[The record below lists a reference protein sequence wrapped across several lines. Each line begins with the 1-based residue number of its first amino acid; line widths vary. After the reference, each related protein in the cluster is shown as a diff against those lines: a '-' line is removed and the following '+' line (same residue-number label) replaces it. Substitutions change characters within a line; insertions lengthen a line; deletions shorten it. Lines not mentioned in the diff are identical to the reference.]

1 MARKQ
6 ECAAGRACRPF
17 AHDDLR
23 TNPLEELELLER
35 LLLAP
40 LFGLTAAA
48 LVGLLRG
55 FGSLR
60 RLRIWALLA
69 GIAGGALLGVR
80 GTGVR
85 YEDHIVQALSA
96 AFALAAAATLLRL
109 FDLIF
114 WDWFLSRRRHVTVPR
129 LAVDLFKLLAMTG
142 VLISVLKFGYG
153 MELSGLLVTSTV
165 VSAVIGL
172 AVQDMLANVA
182 AGLGLQIE
190 KPFGVGHW
198 LLIGGNEGVVT
209 QLNWRTTTL
218 LTRDRHEV
226 LVPNSTVAKT
236 EVINYSRP
244 STLQRAHA
252 YVGVAYRHPPGV
264 VKAALARAASA
275 CPEVATTPPVEI
287 LVKSFDASAI
297 NYDIRFWINDFGRL
311 LQITDDVYSRC
322 WYELQR
328 CHLEIP
334 FPQTDVTLRTAS
346 DDQEKLAAEKRREE
360 IFSVLRPLPV
370 FTPLSD
376 DQIRTLVEGADL
388 QMFMNGE
395 TLVRQGDLGASLFV
409 IRSGS
414 VRIERS
420 QDGGPATKMTTMGP
434 GDFFGEMSLLTGEP
448 RTASI
453 VAEDETQV
461 VVVGKEAF
469 ARVLTADTG
478 ILTGLSEALESR
490 ARHTAATLA
499 DQPAAREETKTAQR
513 SSQLLRRIGHFFG
526 LDE

>member
-1 MARKQ
+1 VARKQ
-6 ECAAGRACRPF
+6 ECATARTFRCL
-17 AHDDLR
+17 AHDRADIHV
-23 TNPLEELELLER
+23 EELEILER

-60 RLRIWALLA
+60 RLRIWAMLA
-69 GIAGGALLGVR
+69 GVVAGALLAVR
-80 GTGVR
+80 GSGVR
-85 YEDHIVQALSA
+85 YEEHLVQALTA
-96 AFALAAAATLLRL
+96 ALALATTAALLRL
-109 FDLIF
+109 FDLIL
-114 WDWFLSRRRHVTVPR
+114 WDWFLTRRRHVTVPR
-129 LAVDLFKLLAMTG
+129 LAVDLFKLLAMTA
-142 VLISVLKFGYG
+142 VLLLILKFGYG
-153 MELSGLLVTSTV
+153 MELGGLLITSTV

-198 LLIGGNEGVVT
+198 LLIGSNEGVVT

-252 YVGVAYRHPPGV
+252 YIGVAYRHPPGV
-264 VKAALARAASA
+264 VKAALTRAASA
-275 CPEVATTPPVEI
+275 CPEVAETPPVEV

-322 WYELQR
+322 WYELHR

-334 FPQTDVTLRTAS
+334 FPQTTVTLHTVS
-346 DDQEKLAAEKRREE
+346 DEQEKKATERRRGD

-376 DQIRTLVEGADL
+376 DQILTLVDGAEL
-388 QMFMNGE
+388 QRFTGGE
-395 TLVRQGDLGASLFV
+395 ALVRQGERSASLFV
-409 IRSGS
+409 IRSGA
-414 VRIERS
+414 VRVERTEA
-420 QDGGPATKMTTMGP
+420 GGAATRIASMGA

-453 VAEDETQV
+453 VAEEETEV
-461 VVVGKEAF
+461 VVVDKEAF

-478 ILTGLSEALESR
+478 ILPGLSEALESR
-490 ARHTAATLA
+490 ARDTAEKVAG
-499 DQPAAREETKTAQR
+499 QPAVREEAKSAQR

>member
-1 MARKQ
+1 M
-6 ECAAGRACRPF
+6 
-17 AHDDLR
+17 
-23 TNPLEELELLER
+23 EELELLE

-40 LFGLTAAA
+40 LFGLTAVA

-60 RLRIWALLA
+60 RLRLWALLT
-69 GIAGGALLGVR
+69 GIAGGALVAAR
-80 GTGVR
+80 GSGIA
-85 YEDHIVQALSA
+85 YEHQLVQALSA
-96 AFALAAAATLLRL
+96 AFVLAGTASLLRL

-114 WDWFLSRRRHVTVPR
+114 WDWFLVRRRHVNVPR
-129 LAVDLFKLLAMTG
+129 LAVDLFKLVAMTA
-142 VLISVLKFGYG
+142 VLLLILKFGYG
-153 MELSGLLVTSTV
+153 MELGGLLITSTV

-190 KPFGVGHW
+190 KPFAVGHW
-198 LLIGGNEGVVT
+198 LLVSGNEGVVT

-226 LVPNSTVAKT
+226 LVPNSTVAKAD
-236 EVINYSRP
+236 VINYSRP
-244 STLQRAHA
+244 SSLQRAHA
-252 YVGVAYRHPPGV
+252 YIGVAYRHPPGV
-264 VKAALARAASA
+264 VKAALTRAASS
-275 CPEVATTPPVEI
+275 CPEVVDTPPVEV

-297 NYDIRFWINDFGRL
+297 NYDVRFWINDFGRL

-334 FPQTDVTLRTAS
+334 FPQTTVTLHTAS
-346 DDQEKLAAEKRREE
+346 DEQEKEAAERRRGD

-376 DQIRTLVEGADL
+376 DQIRTLVDGAEL
-388 QMFMNGE
+388 QRFTGGE
-395 TLVRQGDLGASLFV
+395 ALVRQGEVGASLFV
-409 IRSGS
+409 IRSGA
-414 VRIERS
+414 VRIERTES
-420 QDGGPATKMTTMGP
+420 GGPATKIASLGA

-453 VAEDETQV
+453 VAEEETEV
-461 VVVGKEAF
+461 VVVDKEAF
-469 ARVLTADTG
+469 ARVLTADTA
-478 ILTGLSEALESR
+478 ILPGLSEALESR
-490 ARHTAATLA
+490 ARDTAEKIAG
-499 DQPAAREETKTAQR
+499 QPAAREEVKAAQR

>member
-1 MARKQ
+1 
-6 ECAAGRACRPF
+6 
-17 AHDDLR
+17 L
-23 TNPLEELELLER
+23 ELEFFER

-40 LFGLTAAA
+40 LLGLAAAA
-48 LVGLLRG
+48 LVGVLRR

-60 RLRIWALLA
+60 RLRLWALLT
-69 GIAGGALLGVR
+69 GLSGGAFLAIRGSGVAYEGPLL
-80 GTGVR
+80 
-85 YEDHIVQALSA
+85 QATSA
-96 AFALAAAATLLRL
+96 AFALAATAALLRL
-109 FDLIF
+109 FDLMF

-129 LAVDLFKLLAMTG
+129 LAVDLFKLLAITAVL
-142 VLISVLKFGYG
+142 VLILKYGYG
-153 MELSGLLVTSTV
+153 MELGGLLITSTV

-190 KPFGVGHW
+190 KPFGVGNW
-198 LLIGGNEGVVT
+198 LLVNGYEGVVT

-236 EVINYSRP
+236 EVVNFSRP

-252 YVGVAYRHPPGV
+252 YVGVAYKHPPGV
-264 VKAALARAASA
+264 VKAALTRAASA
-275 CPEVATTPPVEI
+275 CAEVADTPPVEV

-311 LQITDDVYSRC
+311 LQITDEVYSRC
-322 WYELQR
+322 WYELHR
-328 CHLEIP
+328 CHLQIP
-334 FPQTDVTLRTAS
+334 FPQADVTLRTAS
-346 DDQEKLAAEKRREE
+346 DEQEKAAAEQRRGE
-360 IFSVLRPLPV
+360 IFTVLRPLPV

-376 DQIRTLVEGADL
+376 EQITTLVGGAEL
-388 QMFMNGE
+388 QMFMAGE
-395 TLVRQGDLGASLFV
+395 MLVRQGDRGASLFV
-409 IRSGS
+409 IRSGT
-414 VRIERS
+414 VRIEKIHENGQS
-420 QDGGPATKMTTMGP
+420 TKMATMGA

-453 VAEDETQV
+453 VAEEETEV
-461 VVVGKEAF
+461 VVVDKEAF

-478 ILTGLSEALESR
+478 ILPGLSEALEKR
-490 ARHTAATLA
+490 ARDTALLIAGM
-499 DQPAAREETKTAQR
+499 PAIREEAKSVQR

>member
-1 MARKQ
+1 
-6 ECAAGRACRPF
+6 
-17 AHDDLR
+17 
-23 TNPLEELELLER
+23 LEELEFLER

-40 LFGLTAAA
+40 LLGLTAAA
-48 LVGLLRG
+48 VVGVLRG
-55 FGSLR
+55 FGPLR
-60 RLRIWALLA
+60 RLRIWALLT
-69 GIAGGALLGVR
+69 GLAGGAWLAVR

-85 YEDHIVQALSA
+85 YEHELLQALSA
-96 AFALAAAATLLRL
+96 AFVLASAAALLRL
-109 FDLIF
+109 FDLLF

-129 LAVDLFKLLAMTG
+129 LAVDLVKLLAMTG
-142 VLISVLKFGYG
+142 VLIAVLKFGYG

-198 LLIGGNEGVVT
+198 LLIGSNEGVVT

-252 YVGVAYRHPPGV
+252 YVGVAYRHPPGI
-264 VKAALARAASA
+264 VKAALARATTA
-275 CPEVATTPPVEI
+275 CPEVADTPPVEI

-311 LQITDDVYSRC
+311 LQITDEVYSRC

-346 DDQEKLAAEKRREE
+346 DEQEKLAAERRREE
-360 IFSVLRPLPV
+360 IFAVLRPLPV

-376 DQIRTLVEGADL
+376 EQVRTLVEGAEL
-388 QMFMNGE
+388 QMFTTGE
-395 TLVRQGDLGASLFV
+395 TLVREGDRGESLFV
-409 IRSGS
+409 IRSGA
-414 VRIERS
+414 VAIVKS
-420 QDGGPATKMTTMGP
+420 QEGGPATKMTTLGR

-453 VAEDETQV
+453 VAEVETEV
-461 VVVGKEAF
+461 VVVNKEAF
-469 ARVLTADTG
+469 ARVITADTG
-478 ILTGLSEALESR
+478 ILPGLSDVLESR
-490 ARHTAATLA
+490 ARDTAEKLA
-499 DQPAAREETKTAQR
+499 DLPAAREEIKTEQR
-513 SSQLLRRIGHFFG
+513 RSLLLRRIGHFFG